1 MNEIQFSTLG
11 RIQNSHRLGIELT
24 LSLSLS
30 TGVLNLPSSVVSNRL
45 SYSSLNSC
53 WDFRFQK
60 GPSPFPSD
68 WNRNISKTL
77 TSIFLLIPQS
87 VDGPYNIL
95 ALLDGPKTSLS
106 GPTPWRIENK
116 KSVRL
121 PFSFFLPLTQSW
133 IIKSEGGGG
142 VIPELCGQ
150 VSTSNHKC

>member
-24 LSLSLS
+24 LSGSLYRRPKPPLICS
-30 TGVLNLPSSVVSNRL
+30 
-45 SYSSLNSC
+45 
-53 WDFRFQK
+53 FQ
-60 GPSPFPSD
+60 SPFLFKASTPAE
-68 WNRNISKTL
+68 IFGSKRARLLFLLIGTE
-77 TSIFLLIPQS
+77 TSARPQQVFFFFLIPQS

-106 GPTPWRIENK
+106 GPTPSRIENK
-116 KSVRL
+116 KSVLL
-121 PFSFFLPLTQSW
+121 PFSFSTFNPKLDHQ
-133 IIKSEGGGG
+133 IRGGGG